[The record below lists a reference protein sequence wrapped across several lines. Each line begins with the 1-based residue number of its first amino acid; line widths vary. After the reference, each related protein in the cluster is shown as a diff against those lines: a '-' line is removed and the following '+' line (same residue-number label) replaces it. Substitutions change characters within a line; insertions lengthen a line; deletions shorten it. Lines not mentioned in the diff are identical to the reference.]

1 VKLTDHDAP
10 ASTQPSRL
18 PLSLNQQFVCLFD
31 QGDEDGPF
39 GPRYHMA
46 AGWRVR
52 GRVDDDA
59 LGRALYDLVVRHEAL
74 RTLIA
79 ADPVDK
85 CQMVYPPTAPELV
98 IREFPADSGMSR
110 DEQADQLIRQVES
123 ETISPQRV
131 PLLRVVLSRF
141 DDSDAVLVLLVHH
154 LGTDGW
160 SMRVIMRDLAV
171 LYAAQC
177 GHDVSP
183 LPEAP
188 QYRVFSEWQRSGS
201 ASPAAS
207 REYWRRRLDGARLT
221 AIPTTFARSEGLPQS
236 TATHR
241 FLIPADVVSSVTD
254 IAHAVRSSPF
264 MLMLA
269 AYMIVVSRMT
279 NTTDL
284 VVPTLTP
291 GRGDGLFPD
300 TVGSCFNLV
309 PLRTDV
315 ADCKTFIEVLERTR
329 RTCLEGYSNDIPSI
343 DIFAEAPEL
352 MLPGMSDR
360 AAAVPFQIF
369 PDPVILGDDVPGGL
383 TYTEVTRR
391 LISQPLTSAIPE
403 GALWTL
409 VLDPSGDAIGYTS
422 YKRNQFDETTIAD
435 MVGEFQRVLRT
446 VAAAPESSPG
456 LSGR

>member
-1 VKLTDHDAP
+1 MKLTDHAEP
-10 ASTQPSRL
+10 ASAQASQF

-31 QGDEDGPF
+31 QGGQDGPF

-52 GRVDDDA
+52 GRVDDEA
-59 LGRALYDLVVRHEAL
+59 LRRALYDLVARHEAL

-79 ADPVDK
+79 GDPVEK
-85 CQMVYPPTAPELV
+85 CQVVYPPTAPDLL

-110 DEQADQLIRQVES
+110 DEQADRLIRQVEG
-123 ETISPQRV
+123 ETISPEQV

-160 SMRVIMRDLAV
+160 SMRLIVRDLAG

-177 GHDVSP
+177 GHDITP
-183 LPEAP
+183 LPAAP
-188 QYRVFSEWQRSGS
+188 QYRDFSQWQRSGA
-201 ASPAAS
+201 ASRAVS
-207 REYWRRRLDGARLT
+207 REYWHHRLDGARLT
-221 AIPTTFARSEGLPQS
+221 AIPTTFARSAGLPPS

-241 FLIPADVVSSVTD
+241 FLIPADVVSSVTS

-264 MLMLA
+264 MFMLA
-269 AYMIVVSRMT
+269 AYMMVVSRMT

-284 VVPTLTP
+284 VVPTFTP
-291 GRGDGLFPD
+291 GRGDGLFAD

-315 ADCKTFIEVLERTR
+315 AGCKTFIEVLERTR
-329 RTCLEGYSNDIPSI
+329 RSCLECYSNDIPSI

-352 MLPGMSDR
+352 MLPAMNDR
-360 AAAVPFQIF
+360 AATVVFQIF
-369 PDPVILGDDVPGGL
+369 PDPVMLGDDVPGGL

-391 LISQPLTSAIPE
+391 LISQPVTSAIPD

-409 VLDPSGDAIGYTS
+409 ILDPSGDVIGYTS
-422 YKRNQFDETTIAD
+422 YKQNLFDETTIAG
-435 MVGEFQRVLRT
+435 MVGEFQRVLRS

-456 LSGR
+456 LA

>member
-1 VKLTDHDAP
+1 MKLTDHAAP
-10 ASTQPSRL
+10 ASAQPSPL

-31 QGDEDGPF
+31 QDDEDGPF
-39 GPRYHMA
+39 GSRYHMV

-59 LGRALYDLVVRHEAL
+59 LRRALYDLVVRHEAL
-74 RTLIA
+74 RTLIVG
-79 ADPVDK
+79 DPVGR
-85 CQMVYPPTAPELV
+85 CQLVYQPTAPDLL

-110 DEQADQLIRQVES
+110 DEQADQLIRQVEG
-123 ETISPQRV
+123 ETISPERV

-160 SMRVIMRDLAV
+160 SMRLIVRDLAS

-183 LPEAP
+183 LPAAS
-188 QYRVFSEWQRSGS
+188 QYRAYSEWQGSGA
-201 ASPAAS
+201 ASTAAS
-207 REYWRRRLDGARLT
+207 REYWHRRLDGARLT
-221 AIPTTFARSEGLPQS
+221 AIPTTFARSAGLPQS

-241 FLIPADVVSSVTD
+241 FLIPADVVLSVTG

-264 MLMLA
+264 MFMLA
-269 AYMIVVSRMT
+269 AYMMVVSRMT

-284 VVPTLTP
+284 VVPTFTP
-291 GRGDGLFPD
+291 GRGNGLFND

-329 RTCLEGYSNDIPSI
+329 RSCLECYSNDIPSI

-352 MLPGMSDR
+352 MLPGMADR
-360 AAAVPFQIF
+360 AATVVFQIF
-369 PDPVILGDDVPGGL
+369 PDPTILGDDVPGGL

-391 LISQPLTSAIPE
+391 LISQPVTSAIPD

-409 VLDPSGDAIGYTS
+409 VLDPSGDVIGYTS
-422 YKRNQFDETTIAD
+422 YKRNLFDETTIAD

-456 LSGR
+456 LA